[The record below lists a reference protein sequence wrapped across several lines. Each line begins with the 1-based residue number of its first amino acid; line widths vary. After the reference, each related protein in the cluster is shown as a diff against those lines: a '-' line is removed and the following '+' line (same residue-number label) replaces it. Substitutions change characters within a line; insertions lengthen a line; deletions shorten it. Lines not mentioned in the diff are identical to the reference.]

1 MLATA
6 VVGVAAGAAAQ
17 TLRPANLTPTPSSAE
32 AGLWGASDRAERHVK
47 TSAELDR
54 DPELTSYVRGMVC
67 KIAATYCP
75 ELRVYVLDRPVLNAA
90 AAPNGYVEV
99 NSGLLLR
106 ARTEDELA
114 YVLGHE
120 VTHFARNHSL
130 ERWSHM
136 KNTANMMLVLQL
148 GVAAGATAA
157 MYSAANSG
165 SPNASQTI
173 NSISNA
179 AQSVSDLIYLAGL
192 AAIFS
197 FSRDEEME
205 ADRLGFQRA
214 ADAGYDR
221 SAGARMWRSVV
232 AETQASDFPKVR
244 KAEARASMF
253 DTHPLTQE
261 RIDAL
266 AAMGGPP
273 PASTEA
279 PAQKR
284 YRAVIRPHLDAWLRD
299 DLRRRDYG
307 QTLYVID
314 RLSEVGGDEGL
325 LQFYRGEAYR
335 QRRADGDAAAALK
348 AYQASIQ
355 QTDAPLAAWRE
366 LGDAMTKAKDRTGA
380 VAAYQAY
387 LAKAETADD
396 RWLVEA
402 NLKTLTE
409 SGAK

>member
-1 MLATA
+1 
-6 VVGVAAGAAAQ
+6 
-17 TLRPANLTPTPSSAE
+17 
-32 AGLWGASDRAERHVK
+32 
-47 TSAELDR
+47 
-54 DPELTSYVRGMVC
+54 
-67 KIAATYCP
+67 
-75 ELRVYVLDRPVLNAA
+75 
-90 AAPNGYVEV
+90 
-99 NSGLLLR
+99 
-106 ARTEDELA
+106 
-114 YVLGHE
+114 
-120 VTHFARNHSL
+120 
-130 ERWSHM
+130 
-136 KNTANMMLVLQL
+136 
-148 GVAAGATAA
+148 
-157 MYSAANSG
+157 
-165 SPNASQTI
+165 
-173 NSISNA
+173 
-179 AQSVSDLIYLAGL
+179 
-192 AAIFS
+192 
-197 FSRDEEME
+197 
-205 ADRLGFQRA
+205 
-214 ADAGYDR
+214 
-221 SAGARMWRSVV
+221 
-232 AETQASDFPKVR
+232 
-244 KAEARASMF
+244 
-253 DTHPLTQE
+253 
-261 RIDAL
+261 
-266 AAMGGPP
+266 MGGPP

-279 PAQKR
+279 LAQKR